1 MKYIRLTFFYVVPY
15 FFMQNIFEVIYEYH
29 FGIVTNSDAL
39 YPYLFAK
46 DLWTIGIAGWNVPPS
61 TSFFPDIILSILVY
75 PLASSTFRFYLILG
89 LFFYLLPGLLSSKFG
104 LYKSLGPLVSFVFLL
119 LAAEFPSTIGQFY
132 LPGFHT
138 SVFYLFFLSLS
149 ILDKKE
155 ISSTKLSVYLIL
167 LFSFAFAS
175 EQLFF
180 VQTATVLIPIYIQ
193 RFKKN
198 TKLLAFI
205 PLGICIGTFAL
216 FKLCEFF
223 GLGVTSVLQFSP
235 FSNIMNA
242 INLEGLERIWNLWKQ
257 EWIQTEFRFWFIL
270 YLILFSILIIFRRS
284 FTEWKEYNRFVLL
297 CLSPIVTLFLLSIYS
312 LSFNQR
318 YLYFLVW
325 IPVFFS
331 FFILQALRFKKST
344 IVLVFLLFCI
354 GYFWSFK
361 ESQKILIQKGK
372 LKREG
377 RMRCFST
384 WDLNAEIAS
393 SYWPVKYLKVF
404 SPVPVRIVPVSE
416 SGIYHHWIHNR
427 TWDSKVFQK
436 PLREYQFALVD
447 VPTFHK
453 YESILTSLGFS
464 SQRDCLDWKILQKQ

>member
-61 TSFFPDIILSILVY
+61 TSFFPDIVLSILVY

-180 VQTATVLIPIYIQ
+180 CADGNGIDSHLHPKVQ
-193 RFKKN
+193 KK
-198 TKLLAFI
+198 
-205 PLGICIGTFAL
+205 C
-216 FKLCEFF
+216 
-223 GLGVTSVLQFSP
+223 
-235 FSNIMNA
+235 
-242 INLEGLERIWNLWKQ
+242 
-257 EWIQTEFRFWFIL
+257 
-270 YLILFSILIIFRRS
+270 
-284 FTEWKEYNRFVLL
+284 
-297 CLSPIVTLFLLSIYS
+297 
-312 LSFNQR
+312 
-318 YLYFLVW
+318 
-325 IPVFFS
+325 
-331 FFILQALRFKKST
+331 
-344 IVLVFLLFCI
+344 
-354 GYFWSFK
+354 
-361 ESQKILIQKGK
+361 
-372 LKREG
+372 
-377 RMRCFST
+377 
-384 WDLNAEIAS
+384 
-393 SYWPVKYLKVF
+393 
-404 SPVPVRIVPVSE
+404 
-416 SGIYHHWIHNR
+416 
-427 TWDSKVFQK
+427 
-436 PLREYQFALVD
+436 
-447 VPTFHK
+447 
-453 YESILTSLGFS
+453 
-464 SQRDCLDWKILQKQ
+464 

>member
-1 MKYIRLTFFYVVPY
+1 M
-15 FFMQNIFEVIYEYH
+15 
-29 FGIVTNSDAL
+29 
-39 YPYLFAK
+39 
-46 DLWTIGIAGWNVPPS
+46 
-61 TSFFPDIILSILVY
+61 
-75 PLASSTFRFYLILG
+75 
-89 LFFYLLPGLLSSKFG
+89 
-104 LYKSLGPLVSFVFLL
+104 
-119 LAAEFPSTIGQFY
+119 
-132 LPGFHT
+132 
-138 SVFYLFFLSLS
+138 
-149 ILDKKE
+149 
-155 ISSTKLSVYLIL
+155 
-167 LFSFAFAS
+167 
-175 EQLFF
+175 
-180 VQTATVLIPIYIQ
+180 QTATVLIPIYIQ

-198 TKLLAFI
+198 AKLLAFI

-270 YLILFSILIIFRRS
+270 YLILFSTLIIFRRS
-284 FTEWKEYNRFVLL
+284 FSEWKEYNRFVLL